1 MDGMAD
7 SARSKRWS
15 PALRLAV
22 GLVGLVLLA
31 GGIAL
36 LATDTEGAWMLV
48 LCGAVLFFGLGFERI
63 RYKPLLKKTP
73 GAGWQ
78 RTTERFIDEET
89 AETVTVYVDPVTGER
104 AYVRE

>member
-1 MDGMAD
+1 MDDMAD
-7 SARSKRWS
+7 SALSKPWS

-36 LATDTEGAWMLV
+36 LASDTEGAWILV
-48 LCGAVLFFGLGFERI
+48 LWGALLFFGLGFERI
-63 RYKPLLKKTP
+63 RYKPLLKKRP
-73 GAGWQ
+73 GAGWV
-78 RTTERFIDEET
+78 RTSERFIDEET
-89 AETVTVYVDPVTGER
+89 AETVTVYVDPATGER